1 MHHVVNMRLALVHEE
16 YRVLDVMKFV
26 MAIVVVAIHTRPE
39 LSFSSLIVRNF
50 FEAVYSIAV
59 PFFFMASGFLLFR
72 KISLPLTDEGELRI
86 KSYLKRMCKLY
97 VLWTIVYLPLTIYGF
112 YLDGISPLKTVVVF
126 FRNFLLV
133 GENYMSWPLWYLL
146 ALIVAVSIIYILL
159 KLKVSKGW
167 IVIISIMMALIGVGL
182 DYCKENSLMSQITD
196 LYFTAFLKTRNGF
209 FVGFLY
215 VALGMF
221 LSKLGRISVFG
232 PILLFVLGVVGMS
245 MKLPLSNA
253 LIVCSIFIFSISCV
267 EKKITHD
274 NSVVFRM
281 SSSII
286 YFVHMI
292 FMAGFVIAFGF
303 DKSFSLFS
311 LVTILSVCTGV
322 MLLNFRNS
330 KAFYLFFN

>member
-59 PFFFMASGFLLFR
+59 PFFFMTSGFLLFR

-97 VLWTIVYLPLTIYGF
+97 VLWTIVYLPLTVYGF
-112 YLDGISPLKTVVVF
+112 YLDGISPLKAVVLF

-159 KLKVSKGW
+159 KLKVSKEG
-167 IVIISIMMALIGVGL
+167 IVIISIMMALMGVGL
-182 DYCKENSLMSQITD
+182 DYCKENSLMPQITD

-215 VALGMF
+215 VAFGILF
-221 LSKLGRISVFG
+221 SKLEKISALG
-232 PILLFVLGVVGMS
+232 PILLFVFSVIGMS
-245 MKLPLSNA
+245 MKLPLSNV
-253 LIVCSIFIFSISCV
+253 LIVCSIFVFSISCAGN
-267 EKKITHD
+267 KITQD
-274 NSVVFRM
+274 TSVRFRLL
-281 SSSII
+281 SSII

-292 FMAGFVIAFGF
+292 FMAGLVIAFGL

-322 MLLNFRNS
+322 MLLSFRNS
-330 KAFYLFFN
+330 KAFHLFF

>member
-1 MHHVVNMRLALVHEE
+1 MKLSLVHEE

-72 KISLPLTDEGELRI
+72 KISLPLTDEGKLRI

-97 VLWTIVYLPLTIYGF
+97 VLWTIVYFPLTVYGF
-112 YLDGISPLKTVVVF
+112 YLDGISPLKAVAVF

-146 ALIVAVSIIYILL
+146 ALVVAVSIIYILL

-182 DYCKENSLMSQITD
+182 DYCKENSLMPQITD

-221 LSKLGRISVFG
+221 FSKLEQISVFG

-253 LIVCSIFIFSISCV
+253 LIVCPIFIFSISYV
-267 EKKITHD
+267 GNKITQD
-274 NSVVFRM
+274 TSVRFRLL
-281 SSSII
+281 SSII
-286 YFVHMI
+286 YFTHMV
-292 FMAGFVIAFGF
+292 FMAVFVIAFGL

-311 LVTILSVCTGV
+311 LVVILSVCTGV
-322 MLLNFRNS
+322 MLFWLRNS
-330 KAFYLFFN
+330 KAFRLLFS

>member
-1 MHHVVNMRLALVHEE
+1 MLLVHKE

-26 MAIVVVAIHTRPE
+26 MAVVVVAIHTRPE

-72 KISLPLTDEGELRI
+72 KISLPLTDEGKLRI

-97 VLWTIVYLPLTIYGF
+97 VLWTIVYFPLTVYGF
-112 YLDGISPLKTVVVF
+112 YLDGISPLKAVAVF

-133 GENYMSWPLWYLL
+133 GENHMSWPLWYLL
-146 ALIVAVSIIYILL
+146 ALIVAVGIIYILL
-159 KLKVSKGW
+159 KLKVPKGC

-182 DYCKENSLMSQITD
+182 DYCKENSLMPQITD

-221 LSKLGRISVFG
+221 LSKLEQISVFG

-253 LIVCSIFIFSISCV
+253 LIVCPIFIFSISCV
-267 EKKITHD
+267 GNKITQD
-274 NSVVFRM
+274 NSVRFRM
-281 SSSII
+281 YSSII

-292 FMAGFVIAFGF
+292 FVAGLVIGMNIN
-303 DKSFSLFS
+303 SGLLLFS
-311 LVTILSVCTGV
+311 VVSVV
-322 MLLNFRNS
+322 ALIFSYLLMNFRFNRIF
-330 KAFYLFFN
+330 KLFFN

>member
-1 MHHVVNMRLALVHEE
+1 
-16 YRVLDVMKFV
+16 MKFV

-72 KISLPLTDEGELRI
+72 KISLPLTDEGKLRI

-97 VLWTIVYLPLTIYGF
+97 VLWTIVYFPLTVYGF

-159 KLKVSKGW
+159 RLKVSKGW

-182 DYCKENSLMSQITD
+182 DYCKENSLMTHITN

-221 LSKLGRISVFG
+221 LSKLERISVFN
-232 PILLFVLGVVGMS
+232 PILLFVFGVIGIS
-245 MKLPLSNA
+245 MKFPLSNA
-253 LIVCSIFIFSISCV
+253 LIVCPIFIFSVSFV
-267 EKKITHD
+267 GVKITQET
-274 NSVVFRM
+274 SLKFRLL
-281 SSSII
+281 SSII
-286 YFVHMI
+286 YFTHMI
-292 FMAGFVIAFGF
+292 FMAGLVVAVGLN
-303 DKSFSLFS
+303 KSFSLF
-311 LVTILSVCTGV
+311 LNVLILSICMGII
-322 MLLNFRNS
+322 LLYFRKSNV
-330 KAFYLFFN
+330 FRLLFS

>member
-1 MHHVVNMRLALVHEE
+1 MKLSLVHEE

-39 LSFSSLIVRNF
+39 LSFSSLWVRNF
-50 FEAVYSIAV
+50 LEAVYSIAV

-97 VLWTIVYLPLTIYGF
+97 VLWTIVYLPLTVYGF
-112 YLDGISPLKTVVVF
+112 YLDGISPLKAVVLF

-159 KLKVSKGW
+159 KLKVSKEG
-167 IVIISIMMALIGVGL
+167 IVIISIMMALMGVGL
-182 DYCKENSLMSQITD
+182 DYCKENSLMPQITD

-232 PILLFVLGVVGMS
+232 PILLFVFGVVGMS

-253 LIVCSIFIFSISCV
+253 LIVCPIFIFSISCV
-267 EKKITHD
+267 GNKITQD
-274 NSVVFRM
+274 TSVRFRLL
-281 SSSII
+281 SSII
-286 YFVHMI
+286 YFTHMV
-292 FMAGFVIAFGF
+292 FMAVFVIAFGL

-311 LVTILSVCTGV
+311 LVVILSVCTGV
-322 MLLNFRNS
+322 MLFWLRNS
-330 KAFYLFFN
+330 KAFRLLFS